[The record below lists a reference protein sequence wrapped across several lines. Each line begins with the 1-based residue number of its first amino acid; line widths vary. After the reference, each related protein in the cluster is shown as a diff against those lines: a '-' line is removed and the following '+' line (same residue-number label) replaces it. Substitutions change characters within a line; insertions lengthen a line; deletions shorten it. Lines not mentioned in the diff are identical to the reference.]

1 MHLIDTNIF
10 LELLLNQE
18 KKEIAKNILNRLE
31 KGEIE
36 AVISGFT
43 LHSIEFILSIKKKND
58 VLKEFLQAL
67 QDFSNISVYQTTL
80 EEDLEAYERK
90 YGVLSETFFES
101 YTSGEEPEDESWVMD
116 WADWA
121 GAYKILLRRKE
132 QY

>member
-58 VLKEFLQAL
+58 AEIITFDN
-67 QDFSNISVYQTTL
+67 DFRVI
-80 EEDLEAYERK
+80 EDLT
-90 YGVLSETFFES
+90 VHIF
-101 YTSGEEPEDESWVMD
+101 
-116 WADWA
+116 
-121 GAYKILLRRKE
+121 
-132 QY
+132 

>member
-10 LELLLNQE
+10 LELLLNQG
-18 KKEIAKNILNRLE
+18 KKEIARNILNRLE

-67 QDFSNISVYQTTL
+67 QDFPNLSVYHTTV
-80 EEDLEAYERK
+80 EEDLEIIDIMEQTHLDFDDANQYYIAKKFAAEII
-90 YGVLSETFFES
+90 TFDNDFKVI
-101 YTSGEEPEDESWVMD
+101 EDLTVH
-116 WADWA
+116 
-121 GAYKILLRRKE
+121 IF
-132 QY
+132 

>member
-10 LELLLNQE
+10 LELLLNQG
-18 KKEIAKNILNRLE
+18 KKEIARNILKRLE

-67 QDFSNISVYQTTL
+67 QDFPNLSVYHTTI
-80 EEDLEAYERK
+80 EEDLEIINIMEQTH
-90 YGVLSETFFES
+90 LDFE
-101 YTSGEEPEDESWVMD
+101 G
-116 WADWA
+116 
-121 GAYKILLRRKE
+121 R
-132 QY
+132 

>member
-80 EEDLEAYERK
+80 EEDLEIIDIMEQTHLDFDDANQYYIAKKFEA
-90 YGVLSETFFES
+90 EIITFDNDFKVI
-101 YTSGEEPEDESWVMD
+101 EDLTVH
-116 WADWA
+116 
-121 GAYKILLRRKE
+121 IF
-132 QY
+132 